1 MKIAK
6 EFSWDMGHRLPEHFG
21 KCKNVH
27 GHSYKMIIELDGSL
41 NEKSMVMDYYDL
53 KKIVEPIIENLDH
66 AFMVYEEDKEM
77 IYALEKLNS
86 KKVVVNFQSTVENI
100 CTYIL
105 NEVNKY
111 DFPSNI
117 KSIKVR
123 IHETPNDYAEETLV
137 LKN

>member
-6 EFSWDMGHRLPEHFG
+6 EFNWDMGHRLPEHFG

-53 KKIVEPIIENLDH
+53 KKLVLPIIENLDH
-66 AFMVYEEDKEM
+66 AFMVYKEDKEM
-77 IYALEKLNS
+77 ISALEKLNS
-86 KKVVVNFQSTVENI
+86 KKVIVDFESTVENI
-100 CTYIL
+100 CNYIL
-105 NEVNKY
+105 SEIKKY
-111 DFPSNI
+111 NFPSNV

-123 IHETPNDYAEETLV
+123 IHETPNDYAEEAVV
-137 LKN
+137 LRD